1 VREFRGPAG
10 ELAVGQEVTVA
21 VMNGVKA
28 VDVTATSKGC
38 GYTGVMKRW
47 NFGGLNATHGAK
59 KVHRQQGGTGG
70 LAANRGGGRPKKGKK
85 MAGQYGNERVT
96 IRNIK
101 VVRVDEANGLLLIHG
116 GVPGPI
122 GGMIVI
128 KETNKY

>member
-1 VREFRGPAG
+1 
-10 ELAVGQEVTVA
+10 
-21 VMNGVKA
+21 
-28 VDVTATSKGC
+28 
-38 GYTGVMKRW
+38 MKRW

-59 KVHRQQGGTGG
+59 KVHRQQGGTGS
-70 LAANRGGGRPKKGKK
+70 LAANRGGGRMKKGKK

-101 VVRVDEANGLLLIHG
+101 DVRVDEENNLLLIHG